1 MYQRSVK
8 NGTVGQV
15 VKEDARDIA
24 NTAEGASKDMAA
36 KAKNAAGA

>member
-24 NTAEGASKDMAA
+24 ETEKGTSKDIAA
-36 KAKNAAGA
+36 KV